1 MSVEREGLLIFIL
14 QVAALHGLSFCVPGV
29 LDEVKARSQELI
41 VTFGNATEFCKLFT
55 EDCVFMP
62 TGSDA
67 VIRNKCK

>member
-1 MSVEREGLLIFIL
+1 
-14 QVAALHGLSFCVPGV
+14 VPGV

-41 VTFGNATEFCKLFT
+41 VTFGNATEFCQLFT

-67 VIRNKCK
+67 VIGNKCK